1 MLTMDLVMNNSTIK
15 ETMKYLNFF
24 RVRFLPTQLIQSNRK
39 VKFLIIRPKMKR
51 EWSTIVFQKQR
62 KKISKILS
70 RICNNLLNQ
79 EWVNIM

>member
-15 ETMKYLNFF
+15 ETTKYLNFF